1 MAARKL
7 TRTLAA
13 LMLLLVAGAAFAQ
26 SYPSKPVRI
35 MVAFPPGGP
44 TDIIARLVSPKM
56 SDLLGQPVVV
66 ENVTGAGGNIAAGR
80 VAKSDPDGYT
90 ILLHSSGFAVNPA
103 LSSNAGYDPQKDFVP
118 VAIVASQPN
127 VIVVNASL
135 PVKSLAELLALA
147 KREKLA
153 YASPS
158 SGTTPHLTAENLFK
172 VRAKVDITHVPFKG
186 AGPAVTAVLGG
197 QPPIGSAAGSGPM
210 PHIKSGKLR
219 ALAVS
224 SGRRLPSLPDVP
236 TLTELGYADME
247 DYTWVGLFVPAGTPR
262 AVVQKLND
270 SVLRAVQA
278 PDLKERLDQLAFE
291 VTAAPLD
298 KTNQYLRSELVKWAK
313 VVRDTGA
320 KVD

>member
-1 MAARKL
+1 MKKL
-7 TRTLAA
+7 LLGLIAA
-13 LMLLLVAGAAFAQ
+13 LVSSLAFAQ
-26 SYPSKPVRI
+26 AYPSKPIRV

-44 TDIIARLVSPKM
+44 TDIIARLVSPKI

-66 ENVTGAGGNIAAGR
+66 ENVTGAGGNIATAR
-80 VAKSDPDGYT
+80 VAKADPDGYT
-90 ILLHSSGFAVNPA
+90 VLLHSSGFAVNPA
-103 LSSNAGYDPQKDFVP
+103 LSANAGYDPQKDFVP
-118 VAIVASQPN
+118 VAIIASQPN
-127 VIVVNASL
+127 IIVVNAAF
-135 PVKSLAELLALA
+135 PAKSLAELLEIA

-224 SGRRLPSLPDVP
+224 SSRRLPSLPDVP
-236 TLTELGYADME
+236 TLTELGFTDME
-247 DYTWVGLFVPAGTPR
+247 DYTWVGLFAPAGTPR
-262 AVVQKLND
+262 DTVEKLNAA
-270 SVLRAVQA
+270 VLRAVQDPA
-278 PDLKERLDQLAFE
+278 LKERMDQLAFQ
-291 VTAAPLD
+291 VTAAPLQQ
-298 KTNQYLRSELVKWAK
+298 TTAYLRSELVKWAK